1 VIRVRADSIL
11 TDQVMLRPEV
21 REGAVAADPER
32 GYVRLAVLERHR
44 ASGRVG
50 LGLIAGLGLRSGALA
65 TSVSHDAHNIV
76 VAGVDERDMWAA
88 LREIQRLQGGLVA
101 VREGRP
107 LARLA
112 LPVAG
117 LVTEEPLPRVAAQM
131 DALTRAARRL
141 GVQLPHPFLT
151 LSFVTLAVIPHLK
164 LTDRGLVD
172 VDAGRIVPLWLDGQ
186 EGQP

>member
-1 VIRVRADSIL
+1 
-11 TDQVMLRPEV
+11 M
-21 REGAVAADPER
+21 
-32 GYVRLAVLERHR
+32 
-44 ASGRVG
+44 
-50 LGLIAGLGLRSGALA
+50 
-65 TSVSHDAHNIV
+65 
-76 VAGVDERDMWAA
+76 
-88 LREIQRLQGGLVA
+88 QGGVVA

-117 LVTEEPLPRVAAQM
+117 LVTEEPLPRVAGRM
-131 DALTRAARRL
+131 DALTRAARGL
-141 GVQLPHPFLT
+141 GVRLPHPFLT

-186 EGQP
+186 EGRP